1 MDVSIVEAARI
12 HDCTEK
18 TIRDWMRAGMPV
30 KKKAQRGGE
39 KHIFCTVQINQWLM
53 ERELNK
59 RFGNID
65 LMTADEAKRKKLT
78 AEAALTELDLAKK
91 TGQVVDLDV
100 IERQLANKF
109 ANLRSIIRRIP
120 DRVVMR
126 LVGLSDEAVIKDIL
140 LSEID
145 AALLI
150 LSRAYEDED
159 EETDTAS
166 KE

>member
-1 MDVSIVEAARI
+1 MEVTIHEAAQI
-12 HDCTEK
+12 HDCTVQ

-30 KKKAQRGGE
+30 KQRAEKGGQ
-39 KHIFCTVQINQWLM
+39 KHILCTVQINQWLM
-53 ERELNK
+53 ERELKK

-78 AEAALTELDLAKK
+78 AEAALAELDLAKK

-126 LVGLSDEAVIKDIL
+126 LVGLKDETEIKEIL

-145 AALLI
+145 AALVI
-150 LSRAYEDED
+150 LSRAYDDDATDDDSDE
-159 EETDTAS
+159 
-166 KE
+166 